1 MNMPSIAGIS
11 SLVGCSFAQAMK
23 VVSSDPLGG
32 GGAGRQNSLRAPF
45 CASCASSTITAP
57 SAKPWQKFTAAVIS
71 GSFLSAE
78 QIAIRS
84 RTVLGGNCD
93 SVTAAGA
100 AVAPLNISIVAN
112 SRNLGLILTPSPTCS
127 ASIDRLPPK
136 ASAQCAGAKDG

>member
-1 MNMPSIAGIS
+1 MNIPSIAGIS
-11 SLVGCSFAQAMK
+11 SLAGCSFAQAIK

-45 CASCASSTITAP
+45 WASCASSTITAP

-71 GSFLSAE
+71 GSLLSAE

-84 RTVLGGNCD
+84 RTVLGGNWD

-100 AVAPLNISIVAN
+100 AATPPNTSTAPTSTLASLIRRYPHVAN
-112 SRNLGLILTPSPTCS
+112 H
-127 ASIDRLPPK
+127 RL
-136 ASAQCAGAKDG
+136 ADCDFLRQ